1 MIDVKRLSSEQLDA
15 LKEVANIGS
24 GHAATSL
31 SKLMDKKVMLQVPKI
46 VTGSLEDA
54 IIKIADPNDVV
65 VPVLLYFLGDLTGRV
80 LLLYPFKDAQE
91 LVSFLV
97 PAVHGNSV
105 EVQESMLKE
114 VSNILT
120 CSYMNALGTFLEIVV
135 LPSVPSMVVDMTG
148 TVLSSL
154 IPEFGNEKNFIFC
167 VETKF
172 DFGDM
177 KKQLGV
183 YFLLLPDTA
192 SLVLILE
199 KLNMIK

>member
-1 MIDVKRLSSEQLDA
+1 MIDIKRLSPEQLDA

-91 LVSFLV
+91 LVSLLV
-97 PAVHGNSV
+97 PAVHDNSV

-120 CSYMNALGTFLEIVV
+120 CSYMNALGTFLELVV

-148 TVLSSL
+148 TVLSSF
-154 IPEFGNEKNFIFC
+154 IPEFGSEKDFIFC

-172 DFGDM
+172 DFGAM
-177 KKQLGV
+177 KKQLCV